1 MTTTLLVSKRTFSVS
16 KNKPII
22 EWKQKS
28 LDIPR
33 IASPIDFEI
42 RMVTAAA
49 NGKSLYDEFKEL
61 TVDWTLRNDIRS
73 IADKLFDVNDG
84 MTDIVL
90 FIDSLNIG
98 IIIESHMNHTQKIL
112 EVDSVDTLKKKV
124 LNVD

>member
-33 IASPIDFEI
+33 IASPTNFEI
-42 RMVTAAA
+42 RIITAAA
-49 NGKSLYDEFKEL
+49 NGKSLDNEFKEL
-61 TVDWTLRNDIRS
+61 NVDWTLRNDIMS
-73 IADKLFDVNDG
+73 IADKLFAVNDG

-98 IIIESHMNHTQKIL
+98 IIIESHANHNHKMI
-112 EVDSVDTLKKKV
+112 EVDSIETLKKKV
-124 LNVD
+124 LNAD

>member
-33 IASPIDFEI
+33 IASPTNFEI
-42 RMVTAAA
+42 RIITAAA
-49 NGKSLYDEFKEL
+49 NGKSLDNEFKEL
-61 TVDWTLRNDIRS
+61 NVDWSLFNDIKHD
-73 IADKLFDVNDG
+73 AEKLFAVNDG

-98 IIIESHMNHTQKIL
+98 IIIESHANHKHKMI
-112 EVDSVDTLKKKV
+112 EVDSIETLKKKV
-124 LNVD
+124 LNAD

>member
-22 EWKQKS
+22 EWKQKN

-33 IASPIDFEI
+33 IASPTNFEI
-42 RMVTAAA
+42 RIITAAA
-49 NGKSLYDEFKEL
+49 NGKSLDNEFKEL
-61 TVDWTLRNDIRS
+61 NVDWTLRNDIMS
-73 IADKLFDVNDG
+73 IADKLFAINDG

-112 EVDSVDTLKKKV
+112 EVDSVDTLKKKD

>member
-28 LDIPR
+28 LDIPS

-61 TVDWTLRNDIRS
+61 NVDWTLRNDIMS

-98 IIIESHMNHTQKIL
+98 IIIESHANHKHEML
-112 EVDSVDTLKKKV
+112 EVDSIDTLKKKV
-124 LNVD
+124 LNAD